1 MGVWAL
7 DRAGACPLMHYG
19 DGDDDPVVVSHG
31 GGRPCPWAHR
41 PASGLRRWE
50 CGWMWAGAPARS
62 HSYDDDDDV
71 VIVRSVVGDGRG
83 PGWDPVGVPG

>member
-1 MGVWAL
+1 M
-7 DRAGACPLMHYG
+7 DRAGARQLMHYG

-31 GGRPCPWAHR
+31 GGRPCPWARH
-41 PASGLRRWE
+41 PASVLRRWE